1 MNEQDRHARPAGED
15 GVLSFDLLYLL
26 HILWAQRYL
35 LVGLALIVFVPM
47 LIWIASK
54 PKVYEAKSTILLQN
68 HDFNVGNY
76 IDTKARDKIDFATL
90 ETQIKLI
97 TSTEIVRKTARAL
110 RLHYDA
116 DDRLQLGIYPDG
128 EPIEAGG
135 NPFDRLSYEK
145 RMLIINNLS
154 NDFDVSLDGRSHV
167 INIAYRSTDPEF
179 VSLVANTHAK
189 AFVTYQKEQKRQDIV
204 RLNEWIY
211 DQILQ
216 LREESSRKS
225 QAVQRFREESQ
236 MVKGRDTEE
245 LLYQQISDTAAD
257 LTLVQGRRAELE
269 AQANALRN
277 ETGDGLQALMDSRLI
292 QELKAEQSQV
302 EQELQSLRTQYGPN
316 HPAYIESWRRSQQ
329 IAADIRRESQ
339 NIRGSVE
346 NQLAAVKQREA
357 LLSDRLDDLKTEAAQ
372 LEDKGVDL
380 QSLLL
385 EEAASE
391 KLLDSFLAR
400 FGEIK
405 AQIEL
410 PKNNAR
416 IMSLSDVPIEP
427 VGPRR
432 TLLAMAAAVA
442 SGIVSA
448 IIVLLHD
455 LFAGKINNREYI
467 LNILKLRVIASLP
480 RVKDPSLEF
489 YNNRNSVYVREIRRM
504 YLHLGKTNHPQA
516 LLVTSSEPGEGKSSV
531 AVALATYLHGIGKR
545 VIILDT
551 DSLNATTIE
560 AVPDYPPKPAAT
572 SQNMVEALKATP
584 PIRTNEQTG
593 VSVMSF
599 HEYANI
605 STDMLF
611 SDHFPNVLNNLKDQY
626 DFIIIDASP
635 VERSSDAEVL
645 ASQVDHVIIL
655 TEWAKT
661 AKRKLRQTVEAI
673 RTFTSSYPKIVLNK
687 VHSPAFT
694 A

>member
-1 MNEQDRHARPAGED
+1 
-15 GVLSFDLLYLL
+15 
-26 HILWAQRYL
+26 
-35 LVGLALIVFVPM
+35 
-47 LIWIASK
+47 
-54 PKVYEAKSTILLQN
+54 
-68 HDFNVGNY
+68 
-76 IDTKARDKIDFATL
+76 
-90 ETQIKLI
+90 
-97 TSTEIVRKTARAL
+97 
-110 RLHYDA
+110 
-116 DDRLQLGIYPDG
+116 
-128 EPIEAGG
+128 
-135 NPFDRLSYEK
+135 
-145 RMLIINNLS
+145 
-154 NDFDVSLDGRSHV
+154 
-167 INIAYRSTDPEF
+167 
-179 VSLVANTHAK
+179 
-189 AFVTYQKEQKRQDIV
+189 
-204 RLNEWIY
+204 
-211 DQILQ
+211 
-216 LREESSRKS
+216 
-225 QAVQRFREESQ
+225 
-236 MVKGRDTEE
+236 
-245 LLYQQISDTAAD
+245 
-257 LTLVQGRRAELE
+257 
-269 AQANALRN
+269 
-277 ETGDGLQALMDSRLI
+277 
-292 QELKAEQSQV
+292 
-302 EQELQSLRTQYGPN
+302 
-316 HPAYIESWRRSQQ
+316 
-329 IAADIRRESQ
+329 
-339 NIRGSVE
+339 VE

-432 TLLAMAAAVA
+432 KLLAMAAAVA

-489 YNNRNSVYVREIRRM
+489 YNNRNSVYLREIRRM
-504 YLHLGKTNHPQA
+504 YLHLGKPNHPQA

-626 DFIIIDASP
+626 DFIIVDASP

-645 ASQVDHVIIL
+645 ASQVDHVIIV